1 MSSRLSYKVALG
13 GVISSLSIICMFL
26 TSVFPAMYLALPMIS
41 GGLLMVVV
49 AEVNLSWAFLT
60 YMSIGLLSVFVTPDK
75 EAALIFIMFFGHYPI
90 LKQSIAK
97 KGSAPLRLF
106 FKLAAFNICIILN
119 FRLTVY
125 VLGYDEILEDI
136 AEWGKYGLYILLG
149 LSNLVFIMYDY
160 TLSGYMNLYVR
171 YFRPRFLKKR

>member
-13 GVISSLSIICMFL
+13 GVVSSLSIMCMFL
-26 TSVFPAMYLALPMIS
+26 TAVFPAMYLALPMVA

-60 YMSIGLLSVFVTPDK
+60 YAAISLLSVFVTPDK

-90 LKQSIAK
+90 LKQVIERSGKRACRI
-97 KGSAPLRLF
+97 L
-106 FKLAAFNICIILN
+106 FKLAAYNICIILN

-125 VLGYDEILEDI
+125 VMGYDQILEDI
-136 AEWGKYGLYILLG
+136 AAWGEYRLYILLG
-149 LSNLVFIMYDY
+149 ISNIVFLLYDY
-160 TLSGYMNLYVR
+160 TLTGYMRLYVR
-171 YFRPRFLKKR
+171 YFKPRFLRKQ